1 MVLLTRLISNG
12 LFYLLSITLIS
23 NKVLLDQTVPFISN
37 IVYFRGYFNNKWQ
50 TYLTQKGLLDG
61 RRDPLADMTDA
72 DERDS
77 FYTSLS
83 FDGVGGA
90 SGHDAPM
97 IALVSRSLIFYL
109 FLNHLKHFHYSFS

>member
-1 MVLLTRLISNG
+1 MLYISKI
-12 LFYLLSITLIS
+12 F
-23 NKVLLDQTVPFISN
+23 
-37 IVYFRGYFNNKWQ
+37 YFRGYFNGKWK

-61 RRDPLADMTDA
+61 RRDPCADRTDA

-97 IALVSRSLIFYL
+97 IASVVFPAL
-109 FLNHLKHFHYSFS
+109 

>member
-12 LFYLLSITLIS
+12 LYYLLSITLIS
-23 NKVLLDQTVPFISN
+23 NKVLLYQTVPFISN

-61 RRDPLADMTDA
+61 RRDPLADRTDA

-97 IALVSRSLIFYL
+97 IASVGFPLSN
-109 FLNHLKHFHYSFS
+109 FLPTP

>member
-1 MVLLTRLISNG
+1 M
-12 LFYLLSITLIS
+12 
-23 NKVLLDQTVPFISN
+23 PFISN

-61 RRDPLADMTDA
+61 RRDPLADRTDA

-90 SGHDAPM
+90 SGHDSPM
-97 IALVSRSLIFYL
+97 IASVVFPLSN
-109 FLNHLKHFHYSFS
+109 FLPTPYSS